1 MVNKKNNYVNTPMG
15 KLNPKRNSR
24 NWKGGEIKYFVDK
37 NKYIK
42 TNTILTLEKRSRT
55 FGQGLDS

>member
-1 MVNKKNNYVNTPMG
+1 MG

-42 TNTILTLEKRSRT
+42 TNTILTLEK
-55 FGQGLDS
+55 